1 MNNPRPFFDTAR
13 DIRRGQFLEECADKL
28 QEVIAA
34 CATHDKKA
42 TLVIEITV
50 APASRTGGAV
60 KVSDKITAK
69 LPGVERG
76 ETILFVTT
84 DNNLAT
90 TDPRQKSLNLKPAP
104 NPLPGDLKPV
114 VDTETGELKT
124 VTQ

>member
-1 MNNPRPFFDTAR
+1 MNPRPFFDTAR

-34 CATHDKKA
+34 CATQNKKA
-42 TLVIEITV
+42 SLVIEITV

-60 KVSDKITAK
+60 NVSDKITAK
-69 LPGVERG
+69 LPSMERG

-84 DNNLAT
+84 DNNLST
-90 TDPRQKSLNLKPAP
+90 TDPRQKSL
-104 NPLPGDLKPV
+104 DLKAV